1 LFLTYTFKLCCL
13 LPLSKERGAILPHI
27 FAIKCAALAIYPTYA
42 EYVNYCYG
50 FMTADLPWFN
60 SFLGDKFGNKND
72 FTPKPFSMYYT
83 NLSLVSTFFFSFII
97 ICLIWLIIG
106 IVYYACESL
115 RYRLSSLKLLL
126 YNFFSFGAV
135 FAGSLSIQGAIT
147 NPIST
152 LSVNS
157 IFYIIGIVM
166 FISIF
171 V

>member
-1 LFLTYTFKLCCL
+1 
-13 LPLSKERGAILPHI
+13 
-27 FAIKCAALAIYPTYA
+27 
-42 EYVNYCYG
+42 
-50 FMTADLPWFN
+50 MTADLPWFN